1 MSNPV
6 RIALAGKKFSGKS
19 TLEKA
24 LRHRLELDYS
34 VSTISVAQ
42 PLKEGLHRMGVR
54 TDGPYKDAQAMQDIG
69 DYFRRR
75 NPDWW
80 INLLLEDIDTLIE
93 YYPAQAV
100 IVSDVRYPNEAVRL
114 QERGFRLVRLHVIR
128 KQQDQRA
135 HERGEVF
142 TDAIASHPSETAL
155 DGYGDYDLI
164 LGHDRTPEQQ
174 LASVMRLIN
183 SEGR

>member
-75 NPDWW
+75 NPYWW
-80 INLLLEDIDTLIE
+80 INLLLEDINWTID

-114 QERGFRLVRLHVIR
+114 RERGFRLV
-128 KQQDQRA
+128 
-135 HERGEVF
+135 
-142 TDAIASHPSETAL
+142 
-155 DGYGDYDLI
+155 
-164 LGHDRTPEQQ
+164 
-174 LASVMRLIN
+174 
-183 SEGR
+183 